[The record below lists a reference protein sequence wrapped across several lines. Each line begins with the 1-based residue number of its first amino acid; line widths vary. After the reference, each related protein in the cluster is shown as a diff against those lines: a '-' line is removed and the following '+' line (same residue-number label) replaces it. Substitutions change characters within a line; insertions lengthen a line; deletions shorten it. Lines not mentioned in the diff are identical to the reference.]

1 MSKLKFEVHSEIVH
15 LIKIRTVSEA
25 YAQQLYNENSPPILT
40 LDRSWD
46 LLVSEPVGTVI
57 TRVKAFDQE
66 NDVLTFG
73 LEMID
78 SNRENPFII
87 DPDTGVVKLNKSLEK
102 RAGEKF
108 LMYVTVNDGQLTM
121 KTEVF
126 VNIKTKVGSK
136 GPQLNKSSRPPYY
149 PTYLLPSP
157 PVVKSEVVPPPKYT
171 PALQESPKRKTEVD
185 TTTDKSNDDKKDT
198 THHTLV
204 TNPKINA
211 TEDSTSSPSNK
222 IAYTII
228 PTTAICGILL
238 FAALIIYLFR
248 RRLCKYRNKLQKD
261 DMRKESLGGI
271 VTEDPIA
278 MHHWRGPRAFSNRY
292 EGWDPDRNPMPP
304 PIQNTR
310 ESISKSG
317 DKWEFP
323 RHHLKVFNI
332 LGEGCFGQVWR
343 CEALNIDGKYQ
354 QRSQ

>member
-1 MSKLKFEVHSEIVH
+1 
-15 LIKIRTVSEA
+15 
-25 YAQQLYNENSPPILT
+25 
-40 LDRSWD
+40 
-46 LLVSEPVGTVI
+46 
-57 TRVKAFDQE
+57 
-66 NDVLTFG
+66 
-73 LEMID
+73 
-78 SNRENPFII
+78 
-87 DPDTGVVKLNKSLEK
+87 
-102 RAGEKF
+102 
-108 LMYVTVNDGQLTM
+108 MYVTVNDGQLTM

-185 TTTDKSNDDKKDT
+185 TTTDKSNGKLINIFVLIARYYEMQRMTFVNSLDDKKDT

-261 DMRKESLGGI
+261 DMVCTHILLTYARRLNQRQIIIIAIISRGRNLLEESLRRI
-271 VTEDPIA
+271 P
-278 MHHWRGPRAFSNRY
+278 
-292 EGWDPDRNPMPP
+292 
-304 PIQNTR
+304 
-310 ESISKSG
+310 
-317 DKWEFP
+317 
-323 RHHLKVFNI
+323 
-332 LGEGCFGQVWR
+332 
-343 CEALNIDGKYQ
+343 
-354 QRSQ
+354 